1 MCVIST
7 LFSVYLND
15 LHDYIEGGVAV
26 GTENIRLLL
35 YADDIVILAD
45 NITIMQS
52 MIDKLEKYCE
62 IWNLELNL
70 NKSEMMVLRN
80 GGRLSAREQWL
91 FKGEPIRV
99 TNEYTYLGV
108 TISPK
113 LSFRTHIEKRN
124 KSAKNNINATWKEF
138 LSKKEIGLKAKWN
151 LFQSVCRAI
160 QSYGAQVWGY
170 SLFEEV
176 DKLQRFFLKKIL
188 KLPSFTPTYALMLET
203 GIENNYIY
211 TLDLHLRYIIKTLFD
226 YNDNRLPSK
235 LTKLTIEKKSY
246 WYKHI
251 EKLANDVSTIHIS
264 ECFSRENWERLRI
277 DILTGLKRKEREN
290 NIQQATRSNRFYS
303 KLNYK
308 ELQTYFEI
316 NNNTTAVSY
325 DAVKLKQGMT

>member
-1 MCVIST
+1 
-7 LFSVYLND
+7 
-15 LHDYIEGGVAV
+15 
-26 GTENIRLLL
+26 
-35 YADDIVILAD
+35 
-45 NITIMQS
+45 
-52 MIDKLEKYCE
+52 
-62 IWNLELNL
+62 
-70 NKSEMMVLRN
+70 
-80 GGRLSAREQWL
+80 
-91 FKGEPIRV
+91 
-99 TNEYTYLGV
+99 
-108 TISPK
+108 
-113 LSFRTHIEKRN
+113 
-124 KSAKNNINATWKEF
+124 
-138 LSKKEIGLKAKWN
+138 
-151 LFQSVCRAI
+151 
-160 QSYGAQVWGY
+160 
-170 SLFEEV
+170 
-176 DKLQRFFLKKIL
+176 
-188 KLPSFTPTYALMLET
+188 MLET

-308 ELQTYFEI
+308 EPQTYFEI

-325 DAVKLKQGMT
+325 IFKARCELIELNGTRFQTQRSRICSLCNRNETENILHFFASCPILREIRYQYFKRTTITENDLIYILNNAKQNFKVIYLFIIDAIGYRKQLIDEFNY